1 MIVADAGTPQFRVA
15 RAGSHPHV
23 PGAGGNSHQAFE
35 DAGDIGTRQAEIA
48 VAALLFGIDDAGIL
62 ELAEVPARSREHD
75 ASLLGE
81 LGRGERPAVH
91 ERGQHIGTRRVS
103 QQRRDGGDVRSI
115 FHSLTLAEVSS
126 RRKLLR
132 YRNEIDRSPVTCGS
146 VSELTPGERQS
157 DWRQCPVP
165 IVEAPMQPAAATS
178 ETIGNVREYALLVVL
193 AILWGA
199 SYAFIRLGVATIPPV
214 TLIAART
221 LIGGA
226 LLFAMLAARG
236 YAMPLEAAMWRRF
249 MFQALLNSV
258 VPFTLIAW
266 AEQTV
271 EAGLT
276 TILCS
281 TSPIFTFLITFAIT
295 RHEPVTFTKLLGVV
309 AGIGGICLI
318 VGLEALSGIGKA
330 LIADLALI
338 AATLCFAGAA
348 IFGRGFGALDPLVP
362 ATGSMLCGSM
372 VLVPISLMA
381 EAPWTIAPS
390 ATSVMALI
398 ALSVFSTAFA
408 FALYFRLLRTLGSVG
423 VTAQAYLRVPVGVA
437 IGAAFLGESLPP
449 SALIGLAGVIAGVAA
464 MVVPARG

>member
-1 MIVADAGTPQFRVA
+1 MRTATATPEAAGNA
-15 RAGSHPHV
+15 
-23 PGAGGNSHQAFE
+23 
-35 DAGDIGTRQAEIA
+35 
-48 VAALLFGIDDAGIL
+48 
-62 ELAEVPARSREHD
+62 
-75 ASLLGE
+75 
-81 LGRGERPAVH
+81 
-91 ERGQHIGTRRVS
+91 
-103 QQRRDGGDVRSI
+103 
-115 FHSLTLAEVSS
+115 
-126 RRKLLR
+126 
-132 YRNEIDRSPVTCGS
+132 
-146 VSELTPGERQS
+146 
-157 DWRQCPVP
+157 
-165 IVEAPMQPAAATS
+165 
-178 ETIGNVREYALLVVL
+178 REYVLLVVL

-295 RHEPVTFTKLLGVV
+295 RHEPVTFSKLFGVV

-330 LIADLALI
+330 LVADFALI

-348 IFGRGFGALDPLVP
+348 IFGRGFGTLDPMVP

-372 VLVPISLMA
+372 VLLPISLMV
-381 EAPWTIAPS
+381 EQPWTIAPS
-390 ATSVMALI
+390 AASVMALL

-408 FALYFRLLRTLGSVG
+408 FALYFRLVRTLGSVG

-437 IGAAFLGESLPP
+437 IGVAFLGESLAP
-449 SALIGLAGVIAGVAA
+449 SVLVGLAGVIAGVAA
-464 MVVPARG
+464 MIVPARA